1 MSESRPSNASLSH
14 YRIISRLGAGGMG
27 EVFLA
32 EDTHLGRR
40 VAVKVLPAVFTG
52 DAERLRRFE
61 QEAKAASALNHPNI
75 ITIHE
80 IGHVGGEHFIVT
92 EYIAGR
98 TLRERLHDAM
108 KLTEALDI
116 AAQAAGAL
124 AAAHEAGIV
133 HRDIKPENLMLRP
146 DGYVKVLDF
155 GLAKLVEQRPAEV
168 NSLAPTVA
176 KLDTEPGVL
185 LGTVQYMSPEQAR
198 GLQVDSRSDIFSL
211 GVVLYEMVAGRRPF
225 DGATKMDVILAIVD
239 REPPPLAERVP
250 DAPEELERIVS
261 QALRKDRAARYQD
274 IKDLLRDLKD
284 LKQELEFRAKLAR
297 AAPSDAGVQASIQ
310 GPASGGVRQT
320 EIETARL
327 AAVPTGQESV
337 ARTAS
342 NAEHVAGEIRRHK
355 RGVIVALLLLAVAA
369 AAAYFIR
376 QALRPRAITSIA
388 VLPFLNVSGDKADDH
403 LSDGLSES
411 LIDALSALPD
421 LKVIARSSSFR
432 YRGSEVDPQETARVL
447 GVEALVMGRVTRRGD
462 ELQVRAE
469 LVDAGERANL
479 WSRQYN
485 RRADDLLAVQAEIAE
500 EVAGKLR
507 ARPMTGGPPP
517 VARSGTDKPEA
528 YELFLKGRY
537 FRHLGGA
544 ANRRQAVAY
553 LNQAVAFDPKYAAAY
568 AQLAANYRLL
578 ADAGAVD
585 PKEGM
590 PRAEAA
596 ALRALD
602 LDPNLAEARLA
613 LANVRL
619 NALRWEDA
627 EREYRRA
634 VELNPNFA
642 QAHSG
647 YSYYLSLVGRHDEAI
662 AAVRRAKELD
672 PLSPGVSADI
682 GYRLFFARRYDEAA
696 GALKQAL
703 ELERG
708 DPAVYHFLAL
718 VYTAQRRYPDALA
731 AYDEAIKLGGDGPS
745 LQIYLGYTSAKAGE
759 AAKARA
765 ILKQLEATNRYVS
778 PAELAVLLAALGE
791 REQALAS
798 LEKAQ
803 AAHDLQLQFLGVD
816 PGYDALRDEPRF
828 KDLMNRTGLSGVT
841 PGR

>member
-1 MSESRPSNASLSH
+1 MSELRPPNTSLSH
-14 YRIISRLGAGGMG
+14 YRVISRLGAGGMG

-32 EDTHLGRR
+32 EDLRLGRR
-40 VAVKVLPAVFTG
+40 VALKVLPSAFTG

-80 IGHVGGEHFIVT
+80 IGHAGGEHFIVT
-92 EYIAGR
+92 EYIAGQ
-98 TLRERLHDAM
+98 TLRERLRGAM

-124 AAAHEAGIV
+124 SAAHEAGIV

-168 NSLAPTVA
+168 DSLAPTVA
-176 KLDTEPGVL
+176 KLNTEPGVL

-198 GLQVDSRSDIFSL
+198 GLQVDSRSDLFSL

-225 DGATKMDVILAIVD
+225 AGETKTDIILAIVD
-239 REPPPLAERVP
+239 REPPPLSERVP
-250 DAPEELERIVS
+250 DAPQELERIVS
-261 QALRKDRAARYQD
+261 KALRKDRAARYQD
-274 IKDLLRDLKD
+274 AKDLLLDLRDLR
-284 LKQELEFRAKLAR
+284 QELEFRAKLAR
-297 AAPSDAGVQASIQ
+297 SAPSGAGVQ
-310 GPASGGVRQT
+310 GPAPDSVRQT

-327 AAVPTGQESV
+327 EAVPTGQESV

-342 NAEHVAGEIRRHK
+342 NAEYFVGEIKRHK
-355 RGVIVALLLLAVAA
+355 RGVVIALLLLALTA

-388 VLPFLNVSGDKADDH
+388 VLPFVNVSGDQGDSH

-411 LIDALSALPD
+411 LIDSLSALPD

-432 YRGSEVDPQETARVL
+432 YRGSEVDAQETARAL
-447 GVEALVMGRVTRRGD
+447 GVEALVMGRVVRRGD

-469 LVDAGERANL
+469 LVDARERTNL

-500 EVAGKLR
+500 EIAGKLR
-507 ARPMTGGPPP
+507 ARPLIGGQPQ
-517 VARSGTDKPEA
+517 VARSGTDNPEA
-528 YELFLKGRY
+528 YKLFLKGRHL
-537 FRHLGGA
+537 RHQGGA
-544 ANRRQAVAY
+544 AKRKEAVERLNEAVA
-553 LNQAVAFDPKYAAAY
+553 LDPKYAPAY
-568 AQLAANYRLL
+568 AQLSANYRLL
-578 ADAGAVD
+578 ADAGAID

-602 LDPNLAEARLA
+602 LDPELAEAHLA

-619 NALRWEDA
+619 NALEWGAA

-647 YSYYLSLVGRHDEAI
+647 YSYYLSLVGRHDQAI
-662 AAVRRAKELD
+662 AEVRRAKELD
-672 PLSPGVSADI
+672 PLSPGVSADL

-703 ELERG
+703 ELEGG
-708 DPAVYHFLAL
+708 DPAVHHFLAL
-718 VYTAQRRYPDALA
+718 VYTAQRRYPEAFA
-731 AYDEAIKLGGDGPS
+731 AYGEAIKLGGDGPS
-745 LQIYLGYTSAKAGE
+745 LQIYLGYTYAKAGE
-759 AAKARA
+759 TVKARA
-765 ILKQLEATNRYVS
+765 TLRELEAANRYVS

-803 AAHDLQLQFLGVD
+803 ATHDLQLQFLGVD
-816 PGYDALRDEPRF
+816 PGYDTLRGEPRF
-828 KDLMNRTGLSGVT
+828 KGLMNRVGLSGVT
-841 PGR
+841 ERR

>member
-1 MSESRPSNASLSH
+1 MSESRPPNASLSH

-40 VAVKVLPAVFTG
+40 VAVKVLPAAFTG

-80 IGHVGGEHFIVT
+80 IGHASGEHFIVT

-98 TLRERLHDAM
+98 TLRERLRDAM

-155 GLAKLVEQRPAEV
+155 GLAKLVEQRPVEV
-168 NSLAPTVA
+168 DSLAPTVA
-176 KLDTEPGVL
+176 KVDTEPGVL

-225 DGATKMDVILAIVD
+225 MGETKTDIILAIVD
-239 REPPPLAERVP
+239 KEPPPLSEYVP
-250 DAPEELERIVS
+250 DAPQELERIVS
-261 QALRKDRAARYQD
+261 KALRKDREARYQH
-274 IKDLLRDLKD
+274 IKDLLLDLRD

-297 AAPSDAGVQASIQ
+297 TAPSDASVR
-310 GPASGGVRQT
+310 GPAVDSVRQT
-320 EIETARL
+320 EIATARL
-327 AAVPTGQESV
+327 EAVPTGQELI

-342 NAEHVAGEIRRHK
+342 SAERVVGEIKRRK
-355 RGVIVALLLLAVAA
+355 RGVIVSLLLLAVTA

-388 VLPFLNVSGDKADDH
+388 VLPFVNVSGDKDDNH

-432 YRGSEVDPQETARVL
+432 YRGSEVDAQETARAL
-447 GVEALVMGRVTRRGD
+447 GVEALVMGRVARRGD
-462 ELQVRAE
+462 VLQVRAE
-469 LVDAGERANL
+469 FVDMRERANL
-479 WSRQYN
+479 WSRQYS

-500 EVAGKLR
+500 EIAGKLR
-507 ARPMTGGPPP
+507 ARPLIGQQPQ
-517 VARSGTDKPEA
+517 VARSGTDKPAA

-537 FRHLGGA
+537 FRYQGGA
-544 ANRRQAVAY
+544 ANRKRAVEF
-553 LNQAVAFDPKYAAAY
+553 LNQAVAFDPDYAPAY
-568 AQLAANYRLL
+568 AQLSANYRLL

-590 PRAEAA
+590 VRAEAA

-602 LDPNLAEARLA
+602 LDPNLAEAHLA

-634 VELNPNFA
+634 VELNPNLA
-642 QAHSG
+642 PAHSG
-647 YSYYLSLVGRHDEAI
+647 YSYFLSLVGRHDEAV
-662 AAVRRAKELD
+662 AEVRRAKELD
-672 PLSPGVSADI
+672 PLSPGVSADL
-682 GYRLFFARRYDEAA
+682 GYRLFFARRHDEAVA
-696 GALKQAL
+696 ALKQAL

-708 DPAVYHFLAL
+708 DPAVHHFLAL
-718 VYTAQRRYPDALA
+718 VYTAQRRYPEAFA

-745 LQIYLGYTSAKAGE
+745 LQIYLGYTHAKAGE

-816 PGYDALRDEPRF
+816 PGYDALRDAARF
-828 KDLMNRTGLSGVT
+828 KNLMNLTGLSEVIE
-841 PGR
+841 RR